1 MNNNTRT
8 STTLLT
14 LEGLSFHYPE
24 RPAIIDNLDFTL
36 NEKTHIGIAAPNGS
50 GKSTLF
56 HLIVGLLRP
65 TAGRITFKGR
75 EISREEDFKQLRR
88 QVGLLF
94 QNADDQLFFPTV
106 LEDVAFGPLNLGKSK
121 EEALTLSLQVLDN
134 LGLADFADRITF
146 KLSGGEKRLVA
157 LATVLAMEPEVLLLD
172 EPTAGLDHKTKH
184 KLIDLLNNFSNLSYL
199 VVSHEFDFLTATTEH
214 IYTMENGKI
223 LVDEELHI
231 HHHEHAHRSGKQPH
245 RHI

>member
-1 MNNNTRT
+1 M
-8 STTLLT
+8 SKHSPAPPTTLT
-14 LEGLSFHYPE
+14 LKGLSFNYLNGPI
-24 RPAIIDNLDFTL
+24 IIDNLDFTL
-36 NEKTHIGIAAPNGS
+36 GAKDHIGIAAPNGS

-56 HLIVGLLRP
+56 HLIMGLIKP
-65 TAGRITFKGR
+65 TSGGILYGGQTITK
-75 EISREEDFKQLRR
+75 EADFKQLRR
-88 QVGLLF
+88 QIGLLF
-94 QNADDQLFFPTV
+94 QNADDQLFFPSV

-121 EEALTLSLQVLDN
+121 EEALEISLQVLKR
-134 LGLADFADRITF
+134 LELTEFADRITF

-157 LATVLAMEPEVLLLD
+157 LATVLAMEPKVLLLD

-184 KLIDLLNNFSNLSYL
+184 KLIDLLNSFTDLSFL
-199 VVSHEFDFLTATTEH
+199 VVSHEFDFLTATTNH

-223 LVDEELHI
+223 LADEELHI

>member
-1 MNNNTRT
+1 MNNNART

-56 HLIVGLLRP
+56 HLIVGLLKP